1 MKEKQINPE
10 DVLTTYVCNKCGI
23 YHISPFK
30 GQEHTCVSCGSQRSV
45 NTTNTGRGVTDAQL
59 NEIYNLMD
67 VYCHP
72 FTSGGQEIPIQEAKL
87 TELITLV
94 TNYSCGEDSCSPES
108 GGLPLEWSEYREPG
122 TQFIKASTF
131 ADDIAKKLELVQS
144 MDKEE
149 RVAREKKSRQ
159 WVIDNFSVEVIGKQ
173 LEDIIDNMPPVD
185 YDFESKGL
193 DYNPDYEPKENY
205 VSHQEFL
212 IDIYKNILCD
222 DVDEN
227 SQGFKHWMTQL
238 QAGKTPVDIVNY
250 FKNVAIQEK
259 QKIELPDLEQL
270 LSKESGS
277 KKIAIVIPHSD
288 VDVFLLTLF

>member
-1 MKEKQINPE
+1 
-10 DVLTTYVCNKCGI
+10 
-23 YHISPFK
+23 
-30 GQEHTCVSCGSQRSV
+30 
-45 NTTNTGRGVTDAQL
+45 
-59 NEIYNLMD
+59 
-67 VYCHP
+67 
-72 FTSGGQEIPIQEAKL
+72 
-87 TELITLV
+87 
-94 TNYSCGEDSCSPES
+94 
-108 GGLPLEWSEYREPG
+108 
-122 TQFIKASTF
+122 
-131 ADDIAKKLELVQS
+131 

-185 YDFESKGL
+185 YDFESEGL

-238 QAGKTPVDIVNY
+238 QAGKTPLDIVNY

-288 VDVFLLTLF
+288 VDVFLINALLKNLKSQYKKHNLYIFTQPQFYPFIDDNPAVYKLLPYNPIIENQLTMEGVSDHEGFFEMVFYPHATTQKSLSYLHNGVNKHQFSLR